1 MPVCSHDNVLLLVFT
16 SREGL
21 GDPVQGLEA
30 VGKASREGSSCS
42 RAFRSL
48 EQEEW
53 AASPL
58 VGGGLSLSLAPEPF
72 HSSFVKGQV
81 L

>member
-1 MPVCSHDNVLLLVFT
+1 MLLLVFT

-21 GDPVQGLEA
+21 GDPVQELEA
-30 VGKASREGSSCS
+30 VGKVSNEGSSCS

-58 VGGGLSLSLAPEPF
+58 VGGGLSLSLAPQPF
-72 HSSFVKGQV
+72 LSSFVKGRV

>member
-1 MPVCSHDNVLLLVFT
+1 M
-16 SREGL
+16 
-21 GDPVQGLEA
+21 QGLEA
-30 VGKASREGSSCS
+30 MGTVSKEGSGCS

-58 VGGGLSLSLAPEPF
+58 VGGGLFLSLAPQPSL
-72 HSSFVKGQV
+72 SSFDKGQV